1 MNREEEH
8 VRPWIGGVVCL
19 FAMITSAQAAQAQRQ
34 ETGTD
39 VVVTA
44 TRLPTPAA
52 EVASSV
58 TVITSEEIERKQQRT
73 LPDVLR
79 DIPGLSLVQTGG
91 PGGLTSVFIRGTN
104 SNHTKVFID
113 GIDVVDPSTADG
125 AFDFG
130 HLLASDI
137 ERVEVLRGPQSGLY
151 GSDAIG
157 GVINIVT
164 KHGAGAP
171 RFTAG
176 AEGGSFGTFNQ
187 TGSASGAVDRFT
199 YTFGVGHLHSG
210 DTPVTPR
217 DLLPPGRNPI
227 GDAYDNKTLSAKLG
241 AGVTDSLDVGVVAR
255 YIDTELRF
263 TGEDFSAFPSV
274 PASDQSGADTRQFF
288 TRGTA
293 RLALFEGAFDQT
305 LGVAYT
311 RHSRRYLSPDTG
323 FGPVDPITYRGNRIK
338 WDWQGNLHI
347 ATGQVLTLGAESQQE
362 EITTPISAEA
372 TTNAGFVQL
381 QSRVNERLF
390 NTISLRYDDHE
401 RFGGETTYRIAPAV
415 LLPGTGTKFK
425 GSVGTSFKAPSLDQ
439 LFHDYSAFGFFA
451 NPDLKPEESFGYDL
465 GFEQALA
472 GAHAQ
477 VGATYFHNDIDHLIT
492 INNAGTS
499 YVNVAKATTSGIESF
514 LVHQPF
520 DRLSW
525 RTDYTYTRAEDAILG
540 SELLRRPKHKA
551 SVDAHWRVT
560 DAATLSATV
569 LYVGSRIDRSRD
581 FLVPRLEADGY
592 TLVNIAGS
600 CALNR
605 ALTAFA
611 RIENLFDREYEDP
624 VGFQRPGF
632 GAFAGLQAVFGKT
645 Q

>member
-1 MNREEEH
+1 M
-8 VRPWIGGVVCL
+8 VV
-19 FAMITSAQAAQAQRQ
+19 S
-34 ETGTD
+34 
-39 VVVTA
+39 A

-73 LPDVLR
+73 LSDVLR
-79 DIPGLSLVQTGG
+79 DVPGLSLVQTGG

-113 GIDVVDPSTADG
+113 GIDVGDPSTADG
-125 AFDFG
+125 AFDFA
-130 HLLASDI
+130 HVLASDI
-137 ERVEVLRGPQSGLY
+137 ERVEALRGPQSGLY

-164 KHGAGAP
+164 KHGAGPP
-171 RFTAG
+171 RFRAG
-176 AEGGSFGTFNQ
+176 IEGGSFGTFNQ
-187 TGSASGAVDRFT
+187 TGSASGAVNRFN
-199 YTFGVGHLHSG
+199 YAFHAGHLHAG
-210 DTPVTPR
+210 DTPITPHG
-217 DLLPPGRNPI
+217 LLPPGRNSI
-227 GDAYDNKTLSAKLG
+227 GDSYDNKTFSTKLG

-255 YIDTELRF
+255 YIDTALRF

-274 PASDQSGADTRQFF
+274 PASEQSEADTRQFF

-293 RLALFEGAFDQT
+293 HLALFDGAFDQT

-311 RHSRRYLSPDTG
+311 RHSRRYLSPDTA
-323 FGPVDPITYRGNRIK
+323 FGPVDPSVYRGHRVK
-338 WDWQGNLHI
+338 WDWQGNLNI
-347 ATGQVLTLGAESQQE
+347 ATGQVLTLGAESQKE
-362 EITTPISAEA
+362 EITTPIFAEG

-381 QSRVNERLF
+381 QSSVDERLF
-390 NTISLRYDDHE
+390 NTVSLRYDDHD
-401 RFGGETTYRIAPAV
+401 RFGGEATYRIAPAV

-465 GFEQALA
+465 GFEQSIA
-472 GAHAQ
+472 GAHVQ
-477 VGATYFHNDIDHLIT
+477 VGATYFHNDIDNLIT
-492 INNAGTS
+492 INSAGTS
-499 YVNVAKATTSGIESF
+499 YVNVAEATTSGIESF
-514 LVHQPF
+514 LAHQPF

-525 RTDYTYTRAEDAILG
+525 RADYTYTKAEDAVLG

-551 SVDAHWRVT
+551 SVEAHWRVT
-560 DAATLSATV
+560 DGATLSATV
-569 LYVGSRIDRSRD
+569 LYVGSRIDRTRD
-581 FLVPRLEADGY
+581 FTVPRLEAGGF
-592 TLVNIAGS
+592 TFVNLAGS
-600 CALNR
+600 YALNR
-605 ALTAFA
+605 VLTAFA
-611 RIENLFDREYEDP
+611 RIENLFNREYEDP
-624 VGFQRPGF
+624 TGFQRPGF

>member
-1 MNREEEH
+1 M
-8 VRPWIGGVVCL
+8 GGVVCL
-19 FAMITSAQAAQAQRQ
+19 FAMVASAQAAQEQQQ
-34 ETGTD
+34 EKGAE

-58 TVITSEEIERKQQRT
+58 TVITSEEIERKQQRS
-73 LPDVLR
+73 LSDVLR

-113 GIDVVDPSTADG
+113 GIDVGDPSTADG
-125 AFDFG
+125 AFDFA
-130 HLLASDI
+130 HLLAADI

-157 GVINIVT
+157 GVINILT
-164 KHGAGAP
+164 KHGTGPP
-171 RFTAG
+171 RFRAG
-176 AEGGSFGTFNQ
+176 IEAGSFDTFNQ
-187 TGSASGAVDRFT
+187 IGSASGAVNRFT
-199 YTFGVGHLHSG
+199 YAFNAGHLHSG
-210 DTPVTPR
+210 DTPVTPTE
-217 DLLPPGRNPI
+217 LLPPGRNPI
-227 GDAYDNKTLSAKLG
+227 GDAYENKTFSAKLG
-241 AGVTDSLDVGVVAR
+241 ADLNDSLDLGVVAR
-255 YIDTELRF
+255 YIDTELRY
-263 TGEDFSAFPSV
+263 TGDDFSGFPSV
-274 PASDQSGADTRQFF
+274 PASEQSEADTRQFF

-293 RLALFEGAFDQT
+293 HLVLFEGAFDQT
-305 LGVAYT
+305 LGVAHT
-311 RHSRRYLSPDTG
+311 RHSRRYLSPDTA
-323 FGPVDPITYRGNRIK
+323 FGPVDPSVYRGNRVK

-347 ATGQVLTLGAESQQE
+347 APGQVLTLGAESQKE
-362 EITTPISAEA
+362 EITTPISAEG
-372 TTNAGFVQL
+372 TTNTGFIQL
-381 QSRVNERLF
+381 QSSINERLF
-390 NTISLRYDDHE
+390 NTISLRYDDHD
-401 RFGGETTYRIAPAV
+401 RFGGEATYRIAPAV
-415 LLPGTGTKFK
+415 LLPGTETKFK

-451 NPDLKPEESFGYDL
+451 NPDLKPEESFGYDV

-472 GAHAQ
+472 GAHVQ
-477 VGATYFHNDIDHLIT
+477 VGATYFHNDIDNLIT
-492 INNAGTS
+492 IDNAGTS

-514 LVHQPF
+514 LVYQPF

-525 RTDYTYTRAEDAILG
+525 RADYTYTRAEDAILG
-540 SELLRRPKHKA
+540 TELLRRPKHKA
-551 SVDAHWRVT
+551 SVDAHWQVT

-581 FLVPRLEADGY
+581 FLVPRLEAGSY
-592 TLVNIAGS
+592 TVVNLAGS
-600 CALNR
+600 YALNR
-605 ALTAFA
+605 ILTTFA

-645 Q
+645 P

>member
-1 MNREEEH
+1 M
-8 VRPWIGGVVCL
+8 
-19 FAMITSAQAAQAQRQ
+19 
-34 ETGTD
+34 
-39 VVVTA
+39 VVTA

-58 TVITSEEIERKQQRT
+58 TVITSEEIERTQQRT
-73 LPDVLR
+73 LPDILR
-79 DIPGLSLVQTGG
+79 DVPGLSVVQTGG

-113 GIDVVDPSTADG
+113 GIDIGDPSTADG
-125 AFDFG
+125 AFDFA
-130 HLLASDI
+130 HLSAADV

-164 KHGAGAP
+164 KQGTGAP
-171 RFTAG
+171 RFTVG

-187 TGSASGAVDRFT
+187 TGSASGAVNRFN
-199 YTFGVGHLHSG
+199 YAFHAGHLHSG
-210 DTPVTPR
+210 DTPVTPT

-227 GDAYDNKTLSAKLG
+227 GDAYENKTFSAKLG
-241 AGVTDSLDVGVVAR
+241 ADLTDSLDVGVVAR
-255 YIDTELRF
+255 YLDTELRY
-263 TGEDFSAFPSV
+263 TGDDFSTFPSA
-274 PASDQSGADTRQFF
+274 PASEQSEADTRQFF
-288 TRGTA
+288 TRSTA
-293 RLALFEGAFDQT
+293 HLALFDGAFDQT

-311 RHSRRYLSPDTG
+311 RHARRYLSPDTA
-323 FGPVDPITYRGNRIK
+323 FGPVDPSTYRGDRIK

-347 ATGQVLTLGAESQQE
+347 APGQVLTLGAESQKE

-381 QSRVNERLF
+381 QSSLDERLF
-390 NTISLRYDDHE
+390 NTVSLRYDDHD

-415 LLPGTGTKFK
+415 LVPGTGTKFK

-439 LFHDYSAFGFFA
+439 LFHDYTAFGFFA
-451 NPDLKPEESFGYDL
+451 NPDLKPEESFGYDI

-472 GAHAQ
+472 GAHVR
-477 VGATYFHNDIDHLIT
+477 VGATYFHNDIDNLIT
-492 INNAGTS
+492 IDNAGTS
-499 YVNVAKATTSGIESF
+499 YVNVAKATTSGVESF
-514 LVHQPF
+514 VAYQPF

-525 RTDYTYTRAEDAILG
+525 RADYTYTKAEDATLG
-540 SELLRRPKHKA
+540 TELLRRPKHKA
-551 SVDAHWRVT
+551 SVDAHWQVT
-560 DAATLSATV
+560 DTATLSAAV
-569 LYVGSRIDRSRD
+569 LYVGSHIDRTRD
-581 FLVPRLEADGY
+581 FTVPRFKADGY
-592 TLVNIAGS
+592 ALVNLAGS
-600 CALNR
+600 YALNR

-611 RIENLFDREYEDP
+611 RIENLFNREYEDP
-624 VGFQRPGF
+624 FGFQRPGF